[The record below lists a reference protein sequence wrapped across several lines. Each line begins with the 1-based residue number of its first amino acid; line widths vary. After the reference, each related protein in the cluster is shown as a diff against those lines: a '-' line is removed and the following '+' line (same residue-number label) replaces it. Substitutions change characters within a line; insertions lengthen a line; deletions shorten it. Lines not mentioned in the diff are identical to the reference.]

1 MLKSLFKSSAVTV
14 TDAVAMVAE
23 GDAVLVDVRTR
34 QEWKSGHAPKARHI
48 SLASLEQQMARVP
61 KDQTVL
67 AICQTGSRSARATAF
82 LQHAGYDARNVKGG
96 MRAWA
101 RAGLQVTK
109 K

>member
-1 MLKSLFKSSAVTV
+1 MLKNLFKSNAVTV
-14 TDAVAMVAE
+14 TDAVAMVAD

-34 QEWKSGHAPKARHI
+34 QEWKSGHAPRARHI
-48 SLASLEQQMARVP
+48 SLASLEQQMGRIPMDRTTLV
-61 KDQTVL
+61 
-67 AICQTGSRSARATAF
+67 ICQTGSRSARATAF
-82 LQHAGYDARNVKGG
+82 LQRAGHDARNVKGG